1 MKCEAPSVKP
11 VYDEAQKT
19 AEVYKR
25 GLRVESRPA
34 RNSAAQVKS
43 SRTDPAESLEAHRR
57 EDAFGTKNNVIRIR
71 FKIYK
76 LLLYTSLLLLS
87 I

>member
-11 VYDEAQKT
+11 VHNEAQKT
-19 AEVYKR
+19 AEVYKQ
-25 GLRVESRPA
+25 GLRVESGA

-43 SRTDPAESLEAHRR
+43 SRTDPAEGLEAHRR
-57 EDAFGTKNNVIRIR
+57 EKNFRLFEVV
-71 FKIYK
+71 
-76 LLLYTSLLLLS
+76 TSS